1 MLTRLYRLQ
10 GAEQDWAPA
19 LEDAAGVLRSGGL
32 VAFPTET
39 VYGLGANALDPRA
52 VRRIFEAKGR
62 PQDNPLIVHVAST
75 DQVRGLVRS
84 LPRVAERLM
93 EAFWPG
99 PLTLVLP
106 RLPVVPLEVTA
117 GLETV
122 GVRFPSHPV
131 AQAMLRA
138 AGVPV
143 AAPSANRSGRPS
155 PTTAQHV
162 MEDMEGRVEVVLD
175 GGPCGVGVESTVV
188 DCTTP
193 RLRLLRPGGVTPQDL
208 ERVAGPVDV
217 DPRVLKVGRGGGI
230 DPGVSADADT
240 EAGEDDLGPVASPG
254 MKYRHYAPQGEA
266 TLFEGDKTALP
277 AALLRAAEEAAGRGL
292 TVAIV
297 ASDEAL
303 ADYRGPG
310 HCISLGSRRGPAGMA
325 SALFGALRRCDQLGA
340 GRVLLEGV
348 EPEGVGLAIA
358 NRLRRA
364 AGGRVV
370 RL

>member
-10 GAEQDWAPA
+10 GTEQDWAEA
-19 LEDAAGVLRSGGL
+19 LDDAAQVLRSGGL

-62 PQDNPLIVHVAST
+62 PQDNPLIVHVAGV

-84 LPRVAERLM
+84 LPPVAERLM
-93 EAFWPG
+93 AAFWPG

-131 AQAMLRA
+131 AQAMLRT

-162 MEDMEGRVEVVLD
+162 MEDVEGRVEVVLD

-188 DCTTP
+188 DCTGP

-208 ERVAGPVDV
+208 ERVAGPVEV
-217 DPRVLKVGRGGGI
+217 DPRVLKVGRAGGA
-230 DPGVSADADT
+230 DAADAD
-240 EAGEDDLGPVASPG
+240 GEEDLGPVASPG

-266 TLFEGDKTALP
+266 TLFEGDKAALP
-277 AALLRAAEEAAGRGL
+277 SALLRAAEEAVGRGL
-292 TVAIV
+292 TVAVV
-297 ASDEAL
+297 ASEETL
-303 ADYRGPG
+303 AEYRGPG
-310 HCISLGSRRGPAGMA
+310 HRISLGSRRDLAAMA

-340 GRVLLEGV
+340 GRVLMEGV

-364 AGGRVV
+364 ASGRVV

>member
-1 MLTRLYRLQ
+1 VLTRLYRLQ
-10 GAEQDWAPA
+10 RTEQDWAGA
-19 LEDAAGVLRSGGL
+19 LADAARVLRSGGL

-39 VYGLGANALDPRA
+39 VYGLGANALDPQA
-52 VRRIFEAKGR
+52 VRRIFTAKGR
-62 PQDNPLIVHVAST
+62 PQDNPLIVHVAGAE
-75 DQVRGLVRS
+75 QVPGLVRHI
-84 LPRVAERLM
+84 PPVAERLM
-93 EAFWPG
+93 AAFWPG

-122 GVRFPSHPV
+122 AVRFPSHPV
-131 AQAMLRA
+131 AQALLRT

-155 PTTAQHV
+155 PTRAEHV

-175 GGPCGVGVESTVV
+175 GGPCGVGLESTVV
-188 DCTTP
+188 DCTSS

-208 ERVAGPVDV
+208 ERVAGPVEV
-217 DPRVLKVGRGGGI
+217 DPGVLKVRR
-230 DPGVSADADT
+230 A
-240 EAGEDDLGPVASPG
+240 EDLGPVASPG
-254 MKYRHYAPQGEA
+254 MKYRHYAPRGEA
-266 TLFEGDKTALP
+266 TLFEGDKAALP
-277 AALLRAAEEAAGRGL
+277 AALREAAEEAAKRGL
-292 TVAIV
+292 TVAVV
-297 ASDEAL
+297 ASDETL
-303 ADYRGPG
+303 AAYRGPG
-310 HCISLGSRRGPAGMA
+310 YPISLGSRRDLPAMA
-325 SALFGALRRCDQLGA
+325 SSLFDALHRCDQVGA